1 MPCRVDTAMLLT
13 RPVVPGAPARPM
25 AVSERTGDTR
35 WRGIQTSFLLTAKHI
50 SVMTRFYIIKLI
62 TLCWAIAGLA
72 TTDNIA
78 INMAQ
83 ELAFTLMGTC
93 IERTHLDQTTE
104 SAFEL
109 LDFLAA

>member
-1 MPCRVDTAMLLT
+1 
-13 RPVVPGAPARPM
+13 
-25 AVSERTGDTR
+25 
-35 WRGIQTSFLLTAKHI
+35 
-50 SVMTRFYIIKLI
+50 MTRLYIIKLI

-72 TTDNIA
+72 TTDNLA

-83 ELAFTLMGTC
+83 ELMFALMGTC

-109 LDFLAA
+109 LDLLAA